1 MELEEA
7 RKRIEEL
14 RREIDDHNYRYYV
27 LARPV
32 ISDAEYDALMD
43 ELRALE
49 AQYPQLV
56 TPDSPTQ
63 RVGSRPAE
71 GFRKVRHPVPVLSLD
86 KVTCRGELFAW
97 HKRICKLLPEGV
109 PPLRYVVEPKF
120 DGLTV
125 VLHYED
131 GHFVL
136 GATRGNGEEG
146 EDVTANLR
154 TVRTVPLHIPLT
166 PDGPQPPSRIV
177 VRGEI
182 LMRIDDFEALNR
194 VLAERGE
201 SPFANPRNAAAGSL
215 RQLDPRVTAERPLF
229 LYAYQI
235 LLAEGGEVPATQW
248 ESLHYLQALGF
259 PIAGDVIRRYDTLDE
274 VADYCEMM
282 AETRRG
288 LSYEI
293 DGMVIK
299 IDDLATQQAL
309 GIVGGRPRGAVAW
322 KFPPQEATTEL
333 LGVEYSVG
341 RTGVITPTAILAPV
355 RIGGVT
361 VRRATLHNFDF
372 IRERDIRVGDR
383 VIVRR
388 AGDVIPYIVG
398 PILELRD
405 GDERPIE
412 PPGHCPACGE
422 PLFHPEGE
430 VAYFCINSACP
441 AQRVQKLLYFAQV
454 MEIEGLGERTAEQMV
469 AQGLVEDPA
478 DLYFLDKEALLR
490 LEGFAEKKA
499 EKLLQAI
506 AASKSRPLAQVIAAL
521 GIRGV
526 GMTVAQWLADR
537 FHSLMALQAADEE
550 RLAALEGIGP
560 ITARNIRVWFK
571 SEHNRRMVEKLRRA
585 GVRLE
590 AKTRSAAVKPLEG
603 LTFVITGT
611 LSRPRDEVRKRLI
624 ELGATVTNSVS
635 RRTDYLIVG
644 NEPGGTKM
652 RKAGQLGIPT
662 LTEAGLEALIARRMS
677 VSPLSDDEESPPEDV
692 DRSVGR

>member
-7 RKRIEEL
+7 KRRIEAL
-14 RREIDDHNYRYYV
+14 RREIDYHNYRYYV

-49 AQYPQLV
+49 AQFPQLI

-86 KVTCRGELFAW
+86 KVTNREELFAW
-97 HKRICKLLPEGV
+97 HRRIRKLLPEEH
-109 PPLRYVVEPKF
+109 PPLAYVVEPKF

-125 VLHYED
+125 VLHYEE
-131 GHFVL
+131 GRFVL

-146 EDVTANLR
+146 EDITANLR
-154 TVRTVPLHIPLT
+154 TVRTVPLHVPLA
-166 PDGPQPPSRIV
+166 PQGPKPPARLV

-182 LMRIDDFEALNR
+182 LMRIEDFEALNR
-194 VLAERGE
+194 RLVEEGE
-201 SPFANPRNAAAGSL
+201 PPFANPRNAAAGSL
-215 RQLDPRVTAERPLF
+215 RQLDPQVTAERPLF

-235 LLAEGGEVPATQW
+235 LLAKGGEVPATQW
-248 ESLHYLQALGF
+248 ETLHYLKALGF
-259 PIAGDVIRRYDTLDE
+259 PIADAVIRRYEALDA
-274 VADYCEMM
+274 VAERCEAM
-282 AETRRG
+282 AEIRHT
-288 LSYEI
+288 LPYEI

-299 IDDLATQQAL
+299 IDDLATQASL
-309 GIVGGRPRGAVAW
+309 GMVGGRPRGAIAY
-322 KFPPQEATTEL
+322 KFPPQEATTDL
-333 LGVEYSVG
+333 LDVEFSVG

-372 IRERDIRVGDR
+372 IRERDIRIGDR

-398 PILELRD
+398 PIPDLRD

-412 PPGHCPACGE
+412 PPDRCPACGE
-422 PLFHPEGE
+422 PVIHPEGE
-430 VAYFCINSACP
+430 VAYFCVNAACR
-441 AQRVQKLLYFAQV
+441 AQRVQRLIYFART
-454 MEIEGLGERTAEQMV
+454 MEIDGLGERTAEQLV
-469 AQGLVEDPA
+469 ERGLVEDPA
-478 DLYFLDKEALLR
+478 DLYFLKEEALLE

-499 EKLLQAI
+499 QKLLEAI
-506 AASKSRPLAQVIAAL
+506 AASRERPLAQVIAAL

-526 GMTVAQWLADR
+526 GATVAQLLAER
-537 FHSLMALQAADEE
+537 FHSLDALAAADEE
-550 RLAALEGIGP
+550 SLAAIEGLGP
-560 ITARNIRVWFK
+560 ITARSIRAWFA
-571 SEHNRRMVEKLRRA
+571 SEHNRRMVEKLRKA
-585 GVRLE
+585 GVRLAE
-590 AKTRSAAVKPLEG
+590 QPPTAEPVARPLEG

-611 LSRPRDEVRKRLI
+611 LSRPRDEVKARLI
-624 ELGATVTNSVS
+624 ALGAKVTNSVS

-644 NEPGGTKM
+644 TEPGGTKM
-652 RKAGQLGIPT
+652 RKAEQLGVPT
-662 LTEAGLEALIARRMS
+662 LSEEELETLIAQRAAQ
-677 VSPLSDDEESPPEDV
+677 
-692 DRSVGR
+692 GTGG